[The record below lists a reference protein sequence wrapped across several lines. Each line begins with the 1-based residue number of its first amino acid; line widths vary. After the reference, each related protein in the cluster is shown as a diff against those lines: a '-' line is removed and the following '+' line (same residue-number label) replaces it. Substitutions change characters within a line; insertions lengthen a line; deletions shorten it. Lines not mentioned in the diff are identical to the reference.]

1 MCYLCVRAIHSR
13 GGDYVSHNFRQRSI
27 FYNTR
32 VPGSNIFLAQTT
44 QEAKGNPMAITP
56 YLLYE
61 DVGSALQ
68 FLSTAF
74 GFKEYGPQNR
84 GRDGKINHAAMQLGD
99 DVIMMGCPGPTY
111 KNPKRLGDATQNLYV
126 NVENVDAH
134 FERARKAG
142 AKILEEPEDTEYG
155 HRRYGAEDPEGHRW
169 FFAQEIVV
177 KRKTKRSR

>member
-1 MCYLCVRAIHSR
+1 
-13 GGDYVSHNFRQRSI
+13 
-27 FYNTR
+27 
-32 VPGSNIFLAQTT
+32 
-44 QEAKGNPMAITP
+44 MAITP

-68 FLSTAF
+68 FLLTAF
-74 GFKEYGPQNR
+74 GFKEYGPQHR
-84 GRDGKINHAAMQLGD
+84 GGDGKINHAAMQLGD

-126 NVENVDAH
+126 NIENVDAH

-142 AKILEEPEDTEYG
+142 AKILEEPADTEYG

-169 FFAQEIVV
+169 FFAQEIAA
-177 KRKTKRSR
+177 KTKTQA